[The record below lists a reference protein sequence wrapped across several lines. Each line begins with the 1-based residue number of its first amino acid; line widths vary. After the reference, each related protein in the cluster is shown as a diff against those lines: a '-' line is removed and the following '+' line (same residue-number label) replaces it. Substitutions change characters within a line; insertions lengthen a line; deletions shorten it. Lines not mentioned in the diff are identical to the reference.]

1 MSKRTQFWMGFLLVL
16 VLVLAGVTYV
26 FAMTPFEFAIELLS
40 GVAVALFLSSLFII
54 GFYMMIDAKVSK

>member
-1 MSKRTQFWMGFLLVL
+1 MNKRVQFWMGFGLVLLLVL
-16 VLVLAGVTYV
+16 SGITYV
-26 FAMTPFEFAIELLS
+26 FAMTPLEFALELLS